1 MNQRIVIPDTDRVA
15 PLVGRID
22 AVAAEHGFTVL
33 RVPEQ
38 QCADLLWRNSAEL
51 ALLTPLGY
59 AQGVGRA
66 DYRIIR
72 GPVCVHEGLTYAAS
86 IYIRNNAE
94 LLERGVSA
102 HAGNFAMRVGAMVLS
117 EKFGVPLSLSSATS
131 ASVSE
136 LLQEYE
142 VVIDWGFDAEQQ
154 VVLDVS
160 DEWHDATG
168 LPLPM
173 ALWVCRPDDM
183 PENLEEIV
191 AAFAAPNL
199 QVQHIVEQTHNNA
212 NAEREGSITWEWT
225 ENIEP
230 ALQRLFEMMFFLQ
243 LIPEIPAIKLW
254 GRDIAE

>member
-1 MNQRIVIPDTDRVA
+1 MNQRIVIPDTDMFA
-15 PLVGRID
+15 PLVERID
-22 AVAAEHGFTVL
+22 TVAAEHGFSIL
-33 RVPEQ
+33 RAPEQ

-66 DYRIIR
+66 DYRIVR
-72 GPVCVHEGLTYAAS
+72 GPVCVHQGLTYAAS

-94 LLERGVSA
+94 LLEKGVST
-102 HAGNFAMRVGAMVLS
+102 HAGDFAMRVGAMVFS
-117 EKFGVPLSLSSATS
+117 EKFGVPLTIASSTAL
-131 ASVSE
+131 SVSE
-136 LLQEYE
+136 LLREYE
-142 VVIDWGFDAEQQ
+142 VVIDWGFDAEQK

-160 DEWHDATG
+160 DEWNDLTG

-173 ALWVCRPDDM
+173 AMWVCRPDDM
-183 PENLEEIV
+183 PENLEEII

-199 QVQHIVEQTHNNA
+199 QIQRVVEQTHHNA

-225 ENIEP
+225 ETIEP

-243 LIPEIPAIKLW
+243 HIPEIPALKLW
-254 GRDIAE
+254 GRDIVE